1 MKKELPF
8 YVRNALKTKR
18 KLRNAE
24 RGQSQAKQPPARLG
38 YSIEEFA
45 ELTGVSRSSVYKAL
59 RSGCLT
65 ARKIGKRTIISAEDA
80 EKYLHR
86 LPFWTRLAPNHPGE
100 WDC

>member
-1 MKKELPF
+1 MDIPKKN
-8 YVRNALKTKR
+8 RNTRNRLFFKKGKR
-18 KLRNAE
+18 
-24 RGQSQAKQPPARLG
+24 PPARLG

-59 RSGCLT
+59 RNGCLI

-86 LPFWTRLAPNHPGE
+86 LPFWTRLVPNHPGD
-100 WDC
+100 WSY

>member
-1 MKKELPF
+1 MMKRNRRKLPF
-8 YVRNALKTKR
+8 YVRR
-18 KLRNAE
+18 E
-24 RGQSQAKQPPARLG
+24 RETAKPPPPRLG

-80 EKYLHR
+80 EKYFHR
-86 LPFWTRLAPNHPGE
+86 LPFWTRLAPGHPGD
-100 WDC
+100 WDS